1 MARDKGRK
9 NGMKAKTVA
18 TKQSSMVRPTKKAA
32 SGPAK
37 KAGTGSA
44 KAGPAKKAASRP
56 AKKAA
61 SRVKRAASG
70 AVKKAASR
78 GAKKAATRGAK
89 KAATPLGKRTL
100 GSKAPA
106 RKAALRP
113 PRKTSAKKAARP
125 VASHSKSEAKP
136 GIRREDRP
144 GHLNP
149 RYVAQLREQ
158 SGEPERGP
166 RAFIDSPRS
175 PKDDLA
181 EELGEETV
189 ERATSGED
197 EEEALEQVVPEEQ
210 GGPFVET
217 NAAQEF
223 AQGLDASN
231 PRGAKREPFPRT

>member
-1 MARDKGRK
+1 MVAMARDKGRK

-18 TKQSSMVRPTKKAA
+18 AKQSSMVRPTKKAA

-70 AVKKAASR
+70 AVKKAAS
-78 GAKKAATRGAK
+78 RGAK

>member
-1 MARDKGRK
+1 MSRTMVAMARDKGRK

-18 TKQSSMVRPTKKAA
+18 AKQSSMVRPTKKAA

-70 AVKKAASR
+70 AVKKAAS
-78 GAKKAATRGAK
+78 RGAK